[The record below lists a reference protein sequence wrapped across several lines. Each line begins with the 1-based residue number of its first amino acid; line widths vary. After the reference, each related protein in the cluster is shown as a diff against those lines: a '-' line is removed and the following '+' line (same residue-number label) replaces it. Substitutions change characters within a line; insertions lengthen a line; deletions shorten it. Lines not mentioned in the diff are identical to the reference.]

1 MVCVQNEMARARVMR
16 GLLSSLNREL
26 GLHPSL
32 KDALTRIL
40 QLSMESFQAESG
52 SIILLDENGDIG
64 HAALVYAGE
73 IKVLPTDCMRAVVR
87 EGLAGWVIG
96 NRQAA
101 LVANTRNDPRWL
113 QQAWDVRKKVVRSAV
128 CVPLI
133 SGSRVLGVL
142 TLVQRH
148 QAGFSAG
155 DLALLCSLAFCVSS
169 TSIRAAL
176 KPDRSAW
183 Q

>member
-1 MVCVQNEMARARVMR
+1 MQ
-16 GLLSSLNREL
+16 GLLGLLNQEL
-26 GLHPSL
+26 GLHPCL
-32 KDALTRIL
+32 IDALTRIL
-40 QLSMESFQAESG
+40 KLSVESFAAESG
-52 SIILLDENGDIG
+52 SIMLLDEMGDVS
-64 HAALVYAGE
+64 HAALVYDGE

-87 EGLAGWVIG
+87 KGLAGWVIG

-101 LVANTRNDPRWL
+101 LVANTRADPRWL

-128 CVPLI
+128 CVPLMY
-133 SGSRVLGVL
+133 GSRVLGVL
-142 TLVQRH
+142 TLVQR
-148 QAGFSAG
+148 QPGGFSSS

-176 KPDRSAW
+176 GRDRSAW